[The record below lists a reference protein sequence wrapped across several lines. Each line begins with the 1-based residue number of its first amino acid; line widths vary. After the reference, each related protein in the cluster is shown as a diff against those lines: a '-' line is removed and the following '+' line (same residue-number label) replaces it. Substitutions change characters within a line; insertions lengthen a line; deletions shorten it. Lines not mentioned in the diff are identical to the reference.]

1 MVSRN
6 LAIWFQLGRAWDA
19 NALLSDGTALKNL
32 ARLGVT
38 PSSYYRSP
46 PCAFG

>member
-19 NALLSDGTALKNL
+19 AETRL
-32 ARLGVT
+32 AAIRTSVVLRV
-38 PSSYYRSP
+38 PFVP
-46 PCAFG
+46 VP